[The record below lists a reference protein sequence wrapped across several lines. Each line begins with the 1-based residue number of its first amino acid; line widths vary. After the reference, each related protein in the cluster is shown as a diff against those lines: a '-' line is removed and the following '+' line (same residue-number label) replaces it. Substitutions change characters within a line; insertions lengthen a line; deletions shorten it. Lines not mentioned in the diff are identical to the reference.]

1 MRPMDERDLKARRF
15 LEARFDGRA
24 QDFALLGLG
33 EWSRAYALRLDG
45 RDVVVRFGP
54 YREDF
59 EKDRVM
65 AAYSCT
71 ALPIPEV
78 LEVGAAP
85 RGFYCVSARVPGES
99 LEGLD
104 LPGVK
109 SALPDLLETL
119 EALRAVDIGG
129 TQGFGYW
136 SPNGRGENGSWAEA
150 LLAVADQGGRIAG
163 WRDRLEVMAPGLA
176 RTFDRGVETLRRLAP
191 KLPDLRHIV
200 HGDILG
206 NVLVDEGKLRGV
218 IDWGNAMYG
227 DPLYDI
233 AWLLYWWPWFPAW
246 QDLDLAALLDRH
258 WQTHGGPPALAED
271 RLRCCL
277 IQIGLSHVAYCAF
290 KGRREDLKR
299 NAEQLSSYL

>member
-1 MRPMDERDLKARRF
+1 MDERDLKARRF
-15 LEARFDGRA
+15 LESRFDGRA
-24 QDFALLGLG
+24 QGFEPLGLG

-65 AAYSCT
+65 AAYACA

-78 LEVGAAP
+78 FEVGEAP
-85 RGFYCVSARVPGES
+85 RGFYCVSERIPGAP

-104 LPGVK
+104 ACGIK
-109 SALPDLLETL
+109 SALPDLLEVL
-119 EALRAVDIGG
+119 EALRAVDIYG
-129 TQGFGYW
+129 TQGFGHW
-136 SPNGRGENGSWAEA
+136 GPDGSGENASWAEA
-150 LLAVADQGGRIAG
+150 LLAVADQGGRLAG
-163 WRDRLEVMAPGLA
+163 WRERLEVMAPELA
-176 RTFDRGVETLRRLAP
+176 RTFERGLETLGRLAP
-191 KLPDLRHIV
+191 DLPNLRHIV

-206 NVLVDEGKLRGV
+206 NVLADKAQVRGV

-246 QDLDLAALLDRH
+246 QDVDLAAIVEGH
-258 WQTHGGPPALAED
+258 WRAHGGPPTLAEQ

-290 KGRREDLKR
+290 KGRREDLER

>member
-1 MRPMDERDLKARRF
+1 MDERDLKARRF
-15 LEARFDGRA
+15 LERRFDGQA
-24 QDFALLGLG
+24 QDFAPLGSG

-65 AAYSCT
+65 AGHARA

-78 LEVGAAP
+78 LEVGAAG
-85 RGFYCVSARVPGES
+85 RGFYCVSERIPGES
-99 LEGLD
+99 LERLD
-104 LPGVK
+104 LRGVK
-109 SALPDLLETL
+109 SVLPDLLEAL

-136 SPNGRGENGSWAEA
+136 GPDGRGENGSWAEA
-150 LLAVADQGGRIAG
+150 LLAVADPGGRIAG
-163 WRDRLEVMAPGLA
+163 WRERLEVLAPGLA
-176 RTFDRGVETLRRLAP
+176 RTFDRGLETLGRLAP
-191 KLPDLRHIV
+191 DLPNLRHIV

-206 NVLVDEGKLRGV
+206 NVLADQGQVRGV
-218 IDWGNAMYG
+218 IDWGNATYG

-246 QDLDLAALLDRH
+246 QGVDLAAIVEGH
-258 WQTHGGPPALAED
+258 WRAHGGTPALAER

-290 KGRREDLKR
+290 KGRREDLER